1 MKTIIETP
9 NIQQHKSRTTV
20 GVIILVIGSLLLIG
34 QFGLV
39 PDWLFSWPMI
49 LIAVGLY
56 SGVKHHFRKPFA
68 TIMIILGIA
77 FLFTE
82 NINNADRVV
91 WPIAIIAA
99 GTWMILK
106 QHKKAD
112 ANTIDTEY
120 KESSSN
126 EL

>member
-1 MKTIIETP
+1 MKTIIENP
-9 NIQQHKSRTTV
+9 NIQQHNSRTTV
-20 GVIILVIGSLLLIG
+20 GAIILVIGSLLLIG
-34 QFGLV
+34 QFDLV

-49 LIAVGLY
+49 LIAVGVY
-56 SGVKHHFRKPFA
+56 SGVKHHFKKPFA
-68 TIMIILGIA
+68 TILIILGMA

-82 NINNADRVV
+82 NIDNADRVV

-106 QHKKAD
+106 QRKKAD
-112 ANTIDTEY
+112 TDIIYTEH
-120 KESSSN
+120 KESSSK

>member
-1 MKTIIETP
+1 M
-9 NIQQHKSRTTV
+9 
-20 GVIILVIGSLLLIG
+20 
-34 QFGLV
+34 FDFV

-49 LIAVGLY
+49 LIAVGVY
-56 SGVKHHFRKPFA
+56 SGVKHHFKKPFA
-68 TIMIILGIA
+68 TIMIILGMA

-82 NINNADRVV
+82 NFDNADRVV

-106 QHKKAD
+106 QRKKTD
-112 ANTIDTEY
+112 ANIIDTQY
-120 KESSSN
+120 KESSFK

>member
-1 MKTIIETP
+1 MKTIIENP

-20 GVIILVIGSLLLIG
+20 GAIILVIGSLLLIG
-34 QFGLV
+34 QFDLL

-49 LIAVGLY
+49 LIAVGVY

-68 TIMIILGIA
+68 TIMIILGMA

-106 QHKKAD
+106 QHKKSD
-112 ANTIDTEY
+112 ANIIDTEY

>member
-1 MKTIIETP
+1 MKTIIENP
-9 NIQQHKSRTTV
+9 SIQQHKSRTTA
-20 GVIILVIGSLLLIG
+20 GAIILVIGSLLLIG
-34 QFGLV
+34 QFDLV

-49 LIAVGLY
+49 LIAVGVY
-56 SGVKHHFRKPFA
+56 SGVKHHFKKPFA
-68 TIMIILGIA
+68 TIMIILGMA

-82 NINNADRVV
+82 NMDNADRVV

-106 QHKKAD
+106 QRNKAD
-112 ANTIDTEY
+112 TNIIDTEY
-120 KESSSN
+120 KESSSK